1 MFRLSSFTGGI
12 AQTNGYLLQAEKACV
27 AFDAPEEMAAW
38 LGEQNIRLDALVLTH
53 QHFDHVMD
61 AARIQ
66 REHRCPVL
74 AFAPFSRDLTLE
86 RLFGAVTGT
95 QFSVDEFVVDQVLE
109 GEDAATIGGLEWQ
122 LLHIPGHSPD
132 SLCFYQPEFQIVFG
146 GDVLFLDGVGRTDF
160 PGGSS
165 SLLIAGIE
173 EKLFPC
179 PTRPGSFRATALA
192 PPLAASARKILFCSS
207 YRSGDSIHRTHSH
220 SLRSEEV
227 MK

>member
-12 AQTNGYLLQAEKACV
+12 AQTNGYLLQVEKACV

-38 LGEQNIRLDALVLTH
+38 LEEQNVRLDALVLTH

-146 GDVLFLDGVGRTDF
+146 GDVLFLDGVGRTGF

-173 EKLFPC
+173 EKLFPL
-179 PTRPGSFRATALA
+179 PDETRIFPGHGPGTTIGRE
-192 PPLAASARKILFCSS
+192 R
-207 YRSGDSIHRTHSH
+207 
-220 SLRSEEV
+220 EENPFLQ
-227 MK
+227 